1 MPALALA
8 GQSRAECHC
17 GRQATAHP
25 LPVART
31 RIQAQPRAARPGGY
45 LELHHACMDS
55 IMMAVCF
62 PVAMIT
68 HITMDD
74 GRPRTG
80 PAARALAPPFCWAV
94 QFPGRIGE
102 ISGRIIGPIGRFG
115 PCSISGSLP
124 NRGFIAR
131 IAAQRGGG
139 GSDS

>member
-25 LPVART
+25 LPVA

-94 QFPGRIGE
+94 QFPGRIGK
-102 ISGRIIGPIGRFG
+102 IS
-115 PCSISGSLP
+115 
-124 NRGFIAR
+124 
-131 IAAQRGGG
+131 AA
-139 GSDS
+139 